1 MLIMKNW
8 ESGKNRLRGS
18 KANFAK
24 FADHIISSIEKNSTN
39 KISHKSSILD
49 VGCGDGQMLNY
60 IINFYNLESA
70 NGCDISDFYID
81 PKKFKKIKF
90 KKISNS
96 KFQYEDESFDI
107 VYSFGV
113 LQYVKTKDLAN
124 FLKESY
130 RVLKKGGVCFHCN
143 MLDKNKIFK
152 YHHNPKLVFKEL
164 ISFTFFGGL
173 RAYITNKQWN
183 DGSYWHNFK
192 NMTKS
197 FNQANKIYLKDGFS
211 SERSDIFFKK

>member
-1 MLIMKNW
+1 MKDW

-18 KANFAK
+18 KANFIK
-24 FADHIISSIEKNSTN
+24 FADHLIGSIEKNSSN
-39 KISHKSSILD
+39 KISEKSLFLD
-49 VGCGDGQMLNY
+49 IGCGDGQMLNY

-70 NGCDISDFYID
+70 NGCDISDFYIN
-81 PKKFKKIKF
+81 KEEFKKIKF
-90 KKISNS
+90 KKISKS
-96 KFQYEDESFDI
+96 KLQYEDESFDI

-113 LQYVKTKDLAN
+113 LQYVKTKDLPN
-124 FLKESY
+124 FLTESY
-130 RVLKKGGVCFHCN
+130 RVLKKGGICLHCN

-152 YHHNPKLVFKEL
+152 YHYNPRLGFKEL

-183 DGSYWHNFK
+183 DGSFWHKYK
-192 NMTKS
+192 NITKS
-197 FNQANKIYLKDGFS
+197 FNQENNIFIKDGFS